1 MNYILNK
8 TPVRTSN
15 NYGIN
20 DISLE
25 IELPRIT
32 TFENASFEVS
42 SDEIEFNIE
51 EPEGFL
57 NSKVGLEIQENYK
70 VTIKVPEDIIIKEPI
85 RVTFDF
91 DEDNVCLVDNIKII
105 MEKGSSAKFIIEYL
119 SEDKDTE
126 FFHYLKQETIAKEN
140 SNVSIVIANLLN
152 ENSNSFLAIENTIE
166 ENAKIS
172 HILSDLGGKTKISN
186 YYSNIQEDRAE
197 NELKTIYLGTNNDVL
212 DINYNIEEYGKNTK
226 CNIEA
231 QGAITKNARKNFKG
245 TIDFKEGSSKSKG
258 FENEN
263 CMILDENAK
272 SKSLPMLLCHEEDV
286 EGEHGVSSGK
296 IDENKIFYI
305 MTKGISYSEA
315 KRLIVKANFN
325 KIIKEIDDVKLSYLI
340 NQIIDNAI

>member
-1 MNYILNK
+1 MLRLNK

-20 DISLE
+20 DISLDLG
-25 IELPRIT
+25 LPEVRA
-32 TFENASFEVS
+32 FENATFEIS
-42 SDEIEFNIE
+42 SDDIEFNIE
-51 EPEGFL
+51 EPKGLLDSKIGFEL
-57 NSKVGLEIQENYK
+57 ESNYGVTLTVPQYVKV
-70 VTIKVPEDIIIKEPI
+70 KEPI
-85 RVTFDF
+85 RVTFEF
-91 DEDNVCLVDNIKII
+91 DEDNRTLVDNIKIV
-105 MEKGSSAKFIIEYL
+105 MEEGSSARFIIEYL
-119 SEDKDTE
+119 SNNNNQK

-140 SNVSIVIANLLN
+140 SDVSIVIAHLLN
-152 ENSNSFLAIENTIE
+152 EKSDSFIAIENNIK

-172 HILSDLGGKTKISN
+172 HILAEFGGKTKISN
-186 YYSNIQEDRAE
+186 YYSNLEGDRAE
-197 NELKTIYLGTNNDVL
+197 NDLKTIYLGTNNDIL
-212 DINYNIEEYGKNTK
+212 DINYNIEEYGKSTK

-263 CMILDENAK
+263 CMILDENAR

-340 NQIIDNAI
+340 NQQIDRIIE

>member
-1 MNYILNK
+1 MLRLNK

-20 DISLE
+20 DIGLDL
-25 IELPRIT
+25 ELPEVRI
-32 TFENASFEVS
+32 FENATFEIS
-42 SDEIEFNIE
+42 SDNIEFNIE
-51 EPEGFL
+51 EPKGML
-57 NSKVGLEIQENYK
+57 NSKIGLELQSNYG
-70 VTIKVPEDIIIKEPI
+70 VTLTVPEYVKVKEPI
-85 RVTFDF
+85 RVTFEF
-91 DEDNVCLVDNIKII
+91 DEDNLSLVDNIKIV
-105 MEKGSSAKFIIEYL
+105 MEEGSSAKFIIEYL
-119 SEDKDTE
+119 GNDNNQK

-152 ENSNSFLAIENTIE
+152 EKSDSFIAIENNVK
-166 ENAKIS
+166 ENAKVS
-172 HILSDLGGKTKISN
+172 HILAEFGGKTKISN
-186 YYSNIQEDRAE
+186 YYSNLEGDRAE
-197 NELKTIYLGTNNDVL
+197 NDLKTIYLGTNNDIL
-212 DINYNIEEYGKNTK
+212 DINYNIEEYGKSAK
-226 CNIEA
+226 CNIET
-231 QGAITKNARKNFKG
+231 QGAITKNAHKNFKG

-325 KIIKEIDDVKLSYLI
+325 KIIKEMDDVKLSYLI
-340 NQIIDNAI
+340 NQQIDRIIE